1 MRYLLGIAKHGGV
14 AVTQSSESSNQP
26 SDISRLLLK
35 AVKGLPEDEQR
46 LIFEYF
52 FERGIGIPQ
61 PPFFGQFLREEGG
74 LLEGVE
80 RGAGLEPAR
89 LEAVRRLKGAAQTTI
104 PVRLSEAQHRRLKDW
119 STEHNFPMAVVVR
132 GLIDRFL
139 DSWDKRA
146 GQA

>member
-1 MRYLLGIAKHGGV
+1 M
-14 AVTQSSESSNQP
+14 TEPSESSSKP
-26 SDISRLLLK
+26 SDISRLLFK
-35 AVKGLPEDEQR
+35 AVKGLPDDEQR
-46 LIFEYF
+46 VIFEYF

-61 PPFFGQFLREEGG
+61 PPFFSQFIREEAGVAEAGERAGG
-74 LLEGVE
+74 LH
-80 RGAGLEPAR
+80 GLSLPYFSG
-89 LEAVRRLKGAAQTTI
+89 KKPIGAAQTTI

-139 DSWDKRA
+139 DSWEKRA